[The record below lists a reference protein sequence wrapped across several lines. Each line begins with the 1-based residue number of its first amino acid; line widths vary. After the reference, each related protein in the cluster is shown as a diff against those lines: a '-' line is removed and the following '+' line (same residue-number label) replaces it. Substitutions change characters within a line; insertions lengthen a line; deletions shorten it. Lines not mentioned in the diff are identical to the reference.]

1 MVPAAALKEWSLDGE
16 IWGCGCR
23 LDSCAFSLMLLSA
36 GRGRGQNTE
45 NWPVIFKRGKYPL
58 STLLKKLILVAQCGR
73 EGRKGERAFQVKTSP
88 SSYVTCELR
97 KHDFMEQGDAEIP
110 ECLHLVGH
118 MLSLLSWIK
127 IAIHRNILSVTS
139 ESWFVILLRVRH
151 VICKRDFLPHNDD
164 KKNNN
169 AGARG
174 QPAFL
179 VTSLRQAVM

>member
-1 MVPAAALKEWSLDGE
+1 MGRTGAAAADSTVVRFPWCRSVQEGDKGKTQKIGLLFLKEANIHPQLCW
-16 IWGCGCR
+16 
-23 LDSCAFSLMLLSA
+23 
-36 GRGRGQNTE
+36 
-45 NWPVIFKRGKYPL
+45 
-58 STLLKKLILVAQCGR
+58 KKLILVAHCDR

-97 KHDFMEQGDAEIP
+97 KHDFMEQGEAEIP

-151 VICKRDFLPHNDD
+151 VICKRDFLPHNAD
-164 KKNNN
+164 KKIIIIMQEQGDNQ
-169 AGARG
+169 R
-174 QPAFL
+174 FW
-179 VTSLRQAVM
+179 